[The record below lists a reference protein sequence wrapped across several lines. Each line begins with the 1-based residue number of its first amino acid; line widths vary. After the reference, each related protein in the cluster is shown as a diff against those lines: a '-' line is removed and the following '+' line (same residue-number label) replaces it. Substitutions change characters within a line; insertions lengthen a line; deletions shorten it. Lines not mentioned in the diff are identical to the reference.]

1 MQTNKRI
8 AASSNHLVSAGRRWI
23 RLPLLAGLLLIP
35 GAGSGEPADP
45 KPTPTC
51 AEQVASRVQSRY
63 QSIRDLEARFE
74 QQTQSITLGSSPLA
88 ASEAA
93 RGTVVFAK
101 PGQMRWS
108 YERPEPS
115 LVVSDGRVLWLYDP
129 AAKEAQRLPVARGYL
144 SGAALQFLMGE
155 TKLLEEFS
163 VSAEHCR
170 VDGEETVDLELRPLQ
185 EASYERLG
193 LRTIPGTGEVVASTI
208 VDILGNVTEIR
219 FEGLRTNLDPPD
231 AVFHFDPP
239 LDVKVVDLA
248 APP

>member
-8 AASSNHLVSAGRRWI
+8 AVSSNHFVSAGKRRI
-23 RLPLLAGLLLIP
+23 RLPLLAWLLLVP
-35 GAGSGEPADP
+35 GAGSGEPAEP
-45 KPTPTC
+45 QPMPTC
-51 AEQVASRVQSRY
+51 AEQVASRVQSHY

-74 QQTQSITLGSSPLA
+74 QQTRSVTLGSSPLA
-88 ASEAA
+88 ASEASS
-93 RGTVVFAK
+93 GIVVFAK
-101 PGQMRWS
+101 PGKMRWS
-108 YERPEPS
+108 YQRPEPS

-129 AAKEAQRLPVARGYL
+129 AAREAQRLPVERDYL

-170 VDGEETVDLELRPLQ
+170 ADGEEPVDLELRPRQ

-193 LRTIPGTGEVVASTI
+193 LRTMPETGEVVASTI

-219 FEGLRTNLDPPD
+219 FEGLRINLDPPD
-231 AVFHFDPP
+231 ALFHFDVPP
-239 LDVKVVDLA
+239 DVSVVDLA